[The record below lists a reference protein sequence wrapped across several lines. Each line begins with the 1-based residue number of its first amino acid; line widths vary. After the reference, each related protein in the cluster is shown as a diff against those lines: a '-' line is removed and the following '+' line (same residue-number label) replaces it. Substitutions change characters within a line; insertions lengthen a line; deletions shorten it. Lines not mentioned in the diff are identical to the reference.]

1 MRIYKME
8 EGKFVDPGKKEAQTV
23 QPREEREALEHQM
36 LAENASFADHS
47 LGRLR
52 EEEPCALRTCFQ
64 RDVDRITY
72 CKAFR
77 RMKHK
82 TQVFLS
88 PEGDHYRTRMTH
100 TLEVSRIARTIARSL
115 RLNEDL
121 TEAIA
126 LGHDLGHTPFGH
138 AGERALRRIHE
149 GGFEHNE
156 QSLRVTDRLEKDGR
170 GLNLCAEV
178 RDGILCHTGE
188 RRPATLEG
196 SIVRISD
203 RIAYVNHDT
212 DDAVRAGIMR
222 EEDIPASVREVI
234 GSSFGQRIDTV
245 IRDVVASSDS
255 EIRMSLPV
263 AWAMDAFRSFMFQ
276 AVYQNPKAKSEES
289 KVEGILTSLYGYYL
303 ADVNR
308 LPEDYRA
315 VADAEGSARAVC
327 DYIAGMTD
335 QFAVEQYT
343 RLFIPGGWTVY

>member
-1 MRIYKME
+1 ML
-8 EGKFVDPGKKEAQTV
+8 
-23 QPREEREALEHQM
+23 PREEREALEHRI
-36 LAENASFADHS
+36 LAENASFADLS
-47 LGRLR
+47 LGRER
-52 EEEPCALRTCFQ
+52 PEEPCALRTCFQ

-100 TLEVSRIARTIARSL
+100 TLEVARIARTIARCL

-138 AGERALRRIHE
+138 AGERALRSIHP

-156 QSLRVTDRLEKDGR
+156 QSLRVADRLEKDGR

-178 RDGILCHTGE
+178 RDGMLCHTGE
-188 RRPATLEG
+188 RLPGTLEG
-196 SIVRISD
+196 AVVRLSD

-222 EEDIPASVREVI
+222 EEDIPASVRDVI
-234 GSSFGQRIDTV
+234 GRSFGQRIDTV
-245 IRDVVASSDS
+245 IRDVIASSDS

-263 AWAMDAFRSFMFQ
+263 AWAMDEFRSFMFD
-276 AVYQNPKAKSEES
+276 AVYRNPRAKSEES
-289 KVEGILTSLYGYYL
+289 KVEGILEALYGYYSKNMD
-303 ADVNR
+303 A
-308 LPEDYRA
+308 LPPDYRT
-315 VADAEGSARAVC
+315 VAEEEGLERAAC

-335 QFAVEQYT
+335 QYAVRQYT
-343 RLFIPGGWTVY
+343 DLFIPGGWSVR

>member
-1 MRIYKME
+1 M
-8 EGKFVDPGKKEAQTV
+8 GKGGETV
-23 QPREEREALEHQM
+23 LPRAEREALEHRL
-36 LAENASFADHS
+36 LAENACFADRS
-47 LGRLR
+47 LGRER
-52 EEEPCALRTCFQ
+52 PEEPCDLRTCFQ

-77 RMKHK
+77 RLKHK

-100 TLEVSRIARTIARSL
+100 TLEVARIARTIARCL

-149 GGFEHNE
+149 GGFRHNE
-156 QSLRVTDRLEKDGR
+156 QSLRVADRLEKDGR
-170 GLNLCAEV
+170 GLNLSREV
-178 RDGILCHTGE
+178 LDGMLCHTGE
-188 RRPATLEG
+188 RKPMTLEG
-196 SIVRISD
+196 NIVRLSD

-234 GSSFGQRIDTV
+234 GDSFSKRIDTV

-263 AWAMDAFRSFMFQ
+263 AWAMDEFRSFMFQ

-289 KVEGILTSLYGYYL
+289 KVEGILAALYEYYL
-303 ADVNR
+303 ADVER

-315 VADAEGSARAVC
+315 VAGEEGEDRAVC

-335 QFAVEQYT
+335 QFAVQQYT
-343 RLFIPGGWTVY
+343 QLFIPGGWTIR

>member
-1 MRIYKME
+1 ML
-8 EGKFVDPGKKEAQTV
+8 
-23 QPREEREALEHQM
+23 PREEREALEHRI
-36 LAENASFADHS
+36 LADNACFADRS
-47 LGRLR
+47 LGRVR
-52 EEEPCALRTCFQ
+52 PEEHCALRTCFQ

-72 CKAFR
+72 SKAFR

-100 TLEVSRIARTIARSL
+100 TLEVARIARTIARSL

-138 AGERALRRIHE
+138 AGERALRRIYG

-156 QSLRVTDRLEKDGR
+156 QSLRVADRLEKDGR
-170 GLNLCAEV
+170 GLNLSAEV
-178 RDGILCHTGE
+178 RDGMLCHTGE
-188 RRPATLEG
+188 RLPMTLEG

-222 EEDIPASVREVI
+222 EEDIPVSVREVI
-234 GSSFGQRIDTV
+234 GDSFGRRIDTV

-263 AWAMDAFRSFMFQ
+263 AWAMDAFRSFMFE
-276 AVYQNPKAKSEES
+276 AVYKNPKAKSEES
-289 KVEGILTSLYGYYL
+289 KVEGILSALYEYYL
-303 ADVNR
+303 ADVGR

-315 VADAEGSARAVC
+315 VAEEEGADRAVC
-327 DYIAGMTD
+327 DYVAGMTD
-335 QFAVEQYT
+335 QFAVRQYT
-343 RLFIPGGWTVY
+343 QMFIPGGWTIC

>member
-1 MRIYKME
+1 MS
-8 EGKFVDPGKKEAQTV
+8 VL
-23 QPREEREALEHQM
+23 PREEREAMEHRL
-36 LAENASFADHS
+36 LAPTAAFADES
-47 LGRLR
+47 RGRLR
-52 EEEPCALRTCFQ
+52 PEEPCSLRTCYQ

-72 CKAFR
+72 SKAFR
-77 RMKHK
+77 RLKHK

-100 TLEVSRIARTIARSL
+100 TLEVSRIARTIARAL

-138 AGERALRRIHE
+138 AGERALAKLCP
-149 GGFEHNE
+149 GGFAHNV
-156 QSLRVTDRLEKDGR
+156 QSLRVADRLEKDGR

-188 RRPATLEG
+188 KKPDTREG
-196 SIVRISD
+196 AIVRLSD

-212 DDAVRAGIMR
+212 DDAIRAGIMK

-234 GSSFGQRIDTV
+234 GAGFGQRIDTV
-245 IRDVVASSDS
+245 IRDVVASSDT

-263 AWAMDAFRSFMFQ
+263 AWAMDEFRSFMFE
-276 AVYQNPKAKSEES
+276 AVYRNPRAKSEES
-289 KVEGILTSLYGYYL
+289 KVEGILTALFAYYS
-303 ADVNR
+303 ADAER
-308 LPEDYRA
+308 LPPDFRA
-315 VADAEGSARAVC
+315 VAEEDGPEKAAC

-335 QFAVEQYT
+335 QFAVHSYT
-343 RLFIPGGWTVY
+343 EIFIPGGWEIR